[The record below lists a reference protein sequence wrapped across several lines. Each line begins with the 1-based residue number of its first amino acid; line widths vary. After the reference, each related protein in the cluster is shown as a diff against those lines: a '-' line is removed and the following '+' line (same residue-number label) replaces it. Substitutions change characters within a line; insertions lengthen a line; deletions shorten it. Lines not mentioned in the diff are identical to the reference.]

1 MRRSWGMRKCGKSE
15 KQKENKGGQHNE
27 QGRRVSEQAGRE
39 RTGRSHIARP

>member
-1 MRRSWGMRKCGKSE
+1 MKESGKSE

-27 QGRRVSEQAGRE
+27 QGRRVSEQARGK